1 MLSPF
6 NFFAPGIVLDV
17 SVSPDM
23 NALPGGAALQSI
35 ANGAAAWAL
44 VISLLGLLIGAAIW
58 AIGAHSSNYQQT
70 YTGKRTLIASAL
82 AAVLVGAAP
91 ALINFFFHLGQS
103 VH

>member
-1 MLSPF
+1 MLPPL
-6 NFFAPGIVLDV
+6 NFVAQGILLDV
-17 SVSPDM
+17 SVTPDM

-35 ANGAAAWAL
+35 ANGVAAWAL
-44 VISLLGLLIGAAIW
+44 VISLVGLLIGAAIW

>member
-17 SVSPDM
+17 SVTPDM

>member
-1 MLSPF
+1 MSSPL
-6 NFFAPGIVLDV
+6 NNLAPGIFLDV

-35 ANGAAAWAL
+35 ANGVAAWAL

>member
-1 MLSPF
+1 MMIPLTPLPPSI
-6 NFFAPGIVLDV
+6 ALDV
-17 SVSPDM
+17 SVTPDM

-35 ANGAAAWAL
+35 ANGVAAWAL
-44 VISLLGLLIGAAIW
+44 VIALLGLLVGAAIW
-58 AIGAHSSNYQQT
+58 ALGAHSNNYQQT